1 MSATEN
7 GAGDESSRSSTSR
20 SSTSVRPRLKILL
33 AVTGSVAAVKG
44 PEIAVRLAVGVNADV
59 RVLLTKGGQNFWSKA
74 EAYNK
79 KYWGIMQDLM
89 EQSDLS
95 DDAGKG
101 EKGTISI
108 YCKFSYCCGIEQRL
122 LTTLTNIPPT
132 S

>member
-7 GAGDESSRSSTSR
+7 GAGNKSTS
-20 SSTSVRPRLKILL
+20 TRPRPKILL
-33 AVTGSVAAVKG
+33 AVTGSVAAVKA

-59 RVLLTKGGQNFWSKA
+59 RVILTKGGQNFWNKA

-79 KYWGIMQDLM
+79 KYWGIMQGIM
-89 EQSDLS
+89 EQSDLKE
-95 DDAGKG
+95 DDGKG

-108 YCKFSYCCGIEQRL
+108 YCKFSYCGRIEHRL

>member
-7 GAGDESSRSSTSR
+7 GAGNESSSTS
-20 SSTSVRPRLKILL
+20 SVRPRLKILL

-59 RVLLTKGGQNFWSKA
+59 RVLLTRGGQNFWSKA
-74 EAYNK
+74 EAYNQ

-95 DDAGKG
+95 DEAGKG
-101 EKGTISI
+101 EKGTISV
-108 YCKFSYCCGIEQRL
+108 YCKFSH
-122 LTTLTNIPPT
+122 
-132 S
+132 